1 LREVVCPVLE
11 FTEEKRT
18 FVKVKGGKVDFSK
31 KKNSVVAAAHC
42 VAASCTALPLHIQ
55 IYIQPIN
62 YTSSVPL
69 RSKL

>member
-31 KKNSVVAAAHC
+31 KKK
-42 VAASCTALPLHIQ
+42 TALLLLLTALLLVALLCHFTYKFIF
-55 IYIQPIN
+55 N
-62 YTSSVPL
+62 
-69 RSKL
+69 R